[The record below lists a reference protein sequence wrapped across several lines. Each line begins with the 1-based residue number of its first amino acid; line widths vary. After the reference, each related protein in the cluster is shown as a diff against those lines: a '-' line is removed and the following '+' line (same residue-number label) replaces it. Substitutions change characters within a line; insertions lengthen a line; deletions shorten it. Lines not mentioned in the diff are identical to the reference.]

1 LNKLAVLAFALLL
14 FFSTMLWYLANGS
27 LNDYLKSQVV
37 LQSQYY
43 SAQEATLLNAD
54 FSNNTGVAQFI
65 GFSLSNINGL
75 TQPSLFKADEISA
88 QLAAVP
94 SHQLNSPSIQKKT
107 TTVVHVKELRL
118 GRLHAWSEQT
128 KSGETGKTNLEEV
141 FNQVST
147 KLAMDY
153 PALYPQISAEL
164 YAEMYPERSEKL
176 ALEDSDNNLEVQKI
190 ETNKAVIASNEAK
203 QKKRLLGKALTR
215 VTIKSVIIDELIL
228 TIIKDN
234 KVVRK
239 NVKNI
244 QLGSFGDE
252 NGLDSNQL
260 GGELLKQVLYKL
272 ISIEKSTVIKRQ
284 INAPHIE
291 S

>member
-1 LNKLAVLAFALLL
+1 
-14 FFSTMLWYLANGS
+14 MLWYLANGS
-27 LNDYLKSQVV
+27 LNEYLKSQVI

-54 FSNNTGVAQFI
+54 FSNNTGVTQFTD
-65 GFSLSNINGL
+65 FSLSNISGL
-75 TQPSLFKADEISA
+75 TQPILFKADKITA

-107 TTVVHVKELRL
+107 TTIVHLKELRL
-118 GRLHAWSEQT
+118 GSLHAWSEQL
-128 KSGETGKTNLEEV
+128 KSSETSKTNLEEL
-141 FNQVST
+141 FKKIST

-164 YAEMYPERSEKL
+164 YAKMYPERSEKL
-176 ALEDSDNNLEVQKI
+176 ALEDSKTSTEVQQT
-190 ETNKAVIASNEAK
+190 ETNKAILASNEAK

-215 VTIKSVIIDELIL
+215 VTIGTVIIDDLTL
-228 TIIKDN
+228 TIIRDN
-234 KVVRK
+234 KTHTK
-239 NVKNI
+239 NLKDI

-260 GGELLKQVLYKL
+260 GGELLKQILYKL
-272 ISIEKSTVIKRQ
+272 ITIEKSTIIK
-284 INAPHIE
+284 